1 MGEDQEGAPVSNH
14 YYKVMTGNDRE
25 RFDKSRN
32 DEVKAL
38 ESSLAAAFIK
48 DKRPDAGAEGSSC
61 SKETKCTN
69 AAHCCG
75 TAKPVANAFVTPAI
89 EGICVSST
97 SGTYTDGL
105 GREYTH
111 TCGARALI
119 ATAAAAVTM
128 AYSLM

>member
-1 MGEDQEGAPVSNH
+1 
-14 YYKVMTGNDRE
+14 MTGNDRE
-25 RFDKSRN
+25 QFDKLRN
-32 DEVKAL
+32 DEIKAL

-48 DKRPDAGAEGSSC
+48 DTRPEAGKEGSEC
-61 SKETKCTN
+61 SKEVKCTN
-69 AAHCCG
+69 SAHCCG
-75 TAKPVANAFVTPAI
+75 TAKPVKNAFVTPEI
-89 EGICVSST
+89 TGICVSTATGS
-97 SGTYTDGL
+97 YTDGL

>member
-1 MGEDQEGAPVSNH
+1 MEKDQEGAPVSNH

-61 SKETKCTN
+61 SK
-69 AAHCCG
+69 
-75 TAKPVANAFVTPAI
+75 
-89 EGICVSST
+89 
-97 SGTYTDGL
+97 
-105 GREYTH
+105 
-111 TCGARALI
+111 
-119 ATAAAAVTM
+119 
-128 AYSLM
+128 